1 VVSGSSVLLIS
12 TAGGRRW
19 QLPKGHLEAGES
31 REEAALREVREET
44 GVTGRLI
51 SPLAEIDYWFV
62 EKGSLRVHKRVHY
75 FLLSYESGDA
85 ANFDPEE
92 VSGAAWVSW
101 DEALARLTFANERDV
116 VSAARRRLE
125 EQPELLGSPAST
137 PTSGAFP

>member
-1 VVSGSSVLLIS
+1 VLLIS

-19 QLPKGHLEAGES
+19 QLPKGHLEPGES
-31 REEAALREVREET
+31 HEEAALREVREET
-44 GVTGRLI
+44 GVTGRLLT
-51 SPLAEIDYWFV
+51 PLAEIDYWFV

-116 VSAARRRLE
+116 VAIARRRLE
-125 EQPELLGSPAST
+125 EQPELLGSLAST
-137 PTSGAFP
+137 PTAGAFP